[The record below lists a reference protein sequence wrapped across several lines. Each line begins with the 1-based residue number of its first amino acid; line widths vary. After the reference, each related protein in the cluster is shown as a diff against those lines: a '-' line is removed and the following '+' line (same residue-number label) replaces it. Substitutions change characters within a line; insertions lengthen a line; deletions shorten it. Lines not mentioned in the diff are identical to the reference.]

1 MQGYK
6 CGDQYYKCLTLEN
19 KFATDRGG
27 TNEGGNGE
35 KQVHVEGLSRW
46 KWRERKEVAGYMS

>member
-27 TNEGGNGE
+27 TKEGGNGE
-35 KQVHVEGLSRW
+35 KQVHVEGLSQW

>member
-1 MQGYK
+1 MSCSKPRRLIY
-6 CGDQYYKCLTLEN
+6 

-27 TNEGGNGE
+27 TKEGGNGE
-35 KQVHVEGLSRW
+35 KQVHVEGLSQW